1 MGNLVV
7 RSEGGTSEI
16 VGSAAARVKLGF
28 MTEVLEFTVAQ
39 DRVETRLGREAMQ
52 AFDLSRDR
60 VNGNM
65 YQAGTT
71 RVGVPD
77 PRAFARRA

>member
-1 MGNLVV
+1 M
-7 RSEGGTSEI
+7 
-16 VGSAAARVKLGF
+16 GSAAARVKLGF
-28 MTEVLEFTVAQ
+28 MTEILEFTVAQ
-39 DRVETRLGREAMQ
+39 DRVETRLGREAIQ

-60 VNGNM
+60 VNGNL

-77 PRAFARRA
+77 PRAFARRV